1 MKTHYKYTNWLSFLK
16 LRSVLTVLMTLAF
29 GAAMAQLSGSYT
41 INSAN
46 ATSGTNFKSF
56 SDFADSIN
64 ANGVNGAV
72 TVNVVAGSG
81 PYTEQVTFNAVS
93 GVSATNTVT
102 INGNGEVLQFSATSS
117 SSSHTLLL
125 NGTDRFTID
134 DLEIQARGSSVGRCV
149 QLRNSADYNTLT
161 NCTFSMPNMSST
173 SSANAYILVGN
184 GTSSLFTQGDPGG
197 NIVIDNNLFESGT
210 NRGPYA
216 GIAILHE
223 SSGTNQHPTQITNNE
238 ISDFYYSAIW
248 SRDASKMTITDNEI
262 HRETWN
268 RTGRV
273 YAIYLDNNR
282 KLGSHDVLRNEIHS
296 LTTNRSGRD
305 FYYGIWCW
313 PEYGTGSGDLNI
325 KNNDIHFSHGS
336 YAYGIYVDADYST
349 LAGKVYI
356 EQNSIDLDL
365 TNNGFYT
372 YGIFFRGFRGEV
384 GADIKR
390 NSVNLS
396 NSTTGSY
403 GAYGIY
409 NYMYDV
415 SGGDCEVSNNIIN
428 LDRANTVFGYYGYS
442 IFTEDDIDVLNNT
455 VNIMN
460 NNGSTANGRDYGYY
474 MYYMNGRCE
483 NNIVSNTTDG
493 GDIWGFYGGYTTG
506 GSGVSFKNNNIYVHD
521 NPNATTRTSWW
532 AGTDYDNLTD
542 WQAAQ
547 GSANSIEVDP
557 QFLDAPNGDLT
568 PTSFAMV
575 NKGAT
580 TGSPIDID
588 GNTRSTTAPDMGAI
602 EFYIDAE
609 FTSINMTGG
618 AECGG
623 YEEPVSITIKNNS
636 AFDISGVPV
645 QYDVN
650 GGTPVTEV
658 IGGSI
663 APGDDTT
670 YVFMNVPVFNGTA
683 THDITATITGTDDA
697 PSNHTRTHTITTTA
711 APYGGDL
718 VGDPNTF
725 KGIYQLGGSGGTMNN
740 PDISIADL
748 DITYDVT
755 NPVNV
760 SGTYGTDWEL
770 IDASM
775 TSGGTPVASSML
787 SASGLGTATGTYT
800 FTPDNSLEDSL
811 VFIGFTARDYNSN
824 CDSTFGR
831 WVYIPFS
838 PQVDFTA
845 DAVCDGEVVAVVNNT
860 TIQSG
865 LVVWDWHFN
874 DPDATAEDVSD
885 ISDPIHNYTTFGTHT
900 IDLVARLFDYP
911 KFEFTLSKTVE
922 VSPVPAVDFKV
933 ENACKDEDLTFN
945 NLTSL
950 PAGITGT
957 IDYTWD
963 FGDGTPPVNTQSDAP
978 QTHQYQNAGG
988 YSATLT
994 ASFNGCAAS
1003 VIKNANQFARPVA
1016 DFTQSG
1022 LCNLEEIQFTNAS
1035 TIEIGGIGYKWD
1047 FGDNT
1052 GSRIENPTHAF
1063 ANAGSQT
1070 VKLIAES
1077 EFGCTDEKSVNF
1089 TLEQSPKA
1097 DFDFSDPCNLNAVE
1111 FTNTTNEPSGF
1122 NTIYAWDFSGEATST
1137 NPNPSHLFDGTGVKT
1152 VTLTASSD
1160 NGCSDMVSK
1169 EFLVKLQAKADFVAN
1184 SVCEGEN
1191 VVFTNKSTVAAG
1203 NLDYLW
1209 RYGDGSTD
1217 NLTSPEHLYT
1227 LATPGQSESFVV
1239 TLVAIVPGGCSDS
1252 ISQTVTVNALSDPS
1266 FDAVAEGRELVISN
1280 QATQDATMTYNW
1292 RFGGYGRSSDVT
1304 PTFRFDNVDEATVEV
1319 CLGLINNDNCLSTNC
1334 EEVTINLVSA
1344 RGLDPLDM
1352 INVYPNPSNGVF
1364 NVSVKDA
1371 KEDVEI
1377 TILDATGKVVGL
1389 VTPSATEGTYEV
1401 DMSTAAAGVYFVQV
1415 TNGNYSGLKKITL
1428 TK

>member
-1 MKTHYKYTNWLSFLK
+1 MKKHDKNTNWLSY
-16 LRSVLTVLMTLAF
+16 LRIRGSLTVLMTLAL
-29 GAAMAQLSGSYT
+29 GTAMAQLSGTYT

-46 ATSGTNFKSF
+46 ASSGTNFKSF
-56 SDFADSIN
+56 SDFASAIN
-64 ANGVNGAV
+64 SNGVSDAV
-72 TVNVVAGSG
+72 IVNVVSGSG
-81 PYTEQVTFNAVS
+81 PYTEQVTFNVVS
-93 GVSATNTVT
+93 GVSATKTVT
-102 INGNGEVLQFSATSS
+102 INGNGEVLQFSASS
-117 SSSHTLLL
+117 SSSAHTLML
-125 NGTDRFTID
+125 NGTDYFTID
-134 DLEIQARGSSVGRCV
+134 NLEIQARGSSFGKNVHM
-149 QLRNSADYNTLT
+149 RNSADNNTVSNCVLT
-161 NCTFSMPNMSST
+161 MPNMTST
-173 SSANAYILVGN
+173 SNNNAYVAITD
-184 GTSSLFTQGDPGG
+184 GTSSPLSSGDPGE
-197 NIVIDNNLFESGT
+197 NIVIKDNKMYSRSN
-210 NRGPYA
+210 NGPYHGVVVA
-216 GIAILHE
+216 HE
-223 SSGTNQHPTQITNNE
+223 SSGSTYHATE
-238 ISDFYYSAIW
+238 ISDNDIKDCYWNFI
-248 SRDASKMTITDNEI
+248 RGLDATWLTIKNNKL
-262 HRETWN
+262 HN
-268 RTGRV
+268 TGWTRNHTI
-273 YAIYLDNNR
+273 YAIYLDNSN
-282 KLGSHDVLRNEIHS
+282 KGGGHDIEDNEIYD
-296 LTTNRSGRD
+296 LRGTTSGTA
-305 FYYGIWCW
+305 YVYGIYCS
-313 PEYGTGSGDLNI
+313 PYYGTGSKDLNI
-325 KNNDIHFSHGS
+325 KRN
-336 YAYGIYVDADYST
+336 
-349 LAGKVYI
+349 KI
-356 EQNSIDLDL
+356 EFDHP
-365 TNNGFYT
+365 Y
-372 YGIFFRGFRGEV
+372 Y
-384 GADIKR
+384 
-390 NSVNLS
+390 
-396 NSTTGSY
+396 
-403 GAYGIY
+403 AYGIY
-409 NYMYDV
+409 NYGYFAQDWT
-415 SGGDCEVSNNIIN
+415 GDFVCEDNIIN
-428 LDRANTVFGYYGYS
+428 MTATNSIAYYAYGIY
-442 IFTEDDIDVLNNT
+442 
-455 VNIMN
+455 
-460 NNGSTANGRDYGYY
+460 DYGYY
-474 MYYMNGRCE
+474 GGYNSIIRRNQVNLNTAVSGSSISGYGCFTYHYYRQATGDSE
-483 NNIVSNTTDG
+483 ISNNIFNIEKSNYVYGIYTYGYQFSGDINILNNTLAIYDPAGSTGVGYDYMWYGYYTSGDFHNNIFYNTTDG
-493 GDIWGFYGGYTTG
+493 GTVYAMLIGYGRGND
-506 GSGVSFKNNNIYVHD
+506 FKNNNYWL
-521 NPNATTRTSWW
+521 NPGGGATLIFCGGAATYNTFDDFITS
-532 AGTDYDNLTD
+532 GP
-542 WQAAQ
+542 
-547 GSANSIEVDP
+547 GSANSMEVDP
-557 QFLDAPNGDLT
+557 NFLDLAKNDLT
-568 PTSFAMV
+568 PNTFKMV
-575 NKGAT
+575 NKGVAGGVT
-580 TGSPIDID
+580 DDVFGTS
-588 GNTRSTTAPDMGAI
+588 RSTTAPDIGAI

-623 YEEPVSITIKNNS
+623 YEEAVSITVKNNS
-636 AFDISGVPV
+636 ANPISGVPV

-650 GGTPVTEV
+650 GGTPIMEV
-658 IGGSI
+658 IEDPI

-683 THDITATITGTDDA
+683 THEITSTITGTDDS
-697 PSNHTRTHTITTTA
+697 PLNHTQSHTLTTTA

-725 KGIYQLGGSGGTMNN
+725 NGIYQVGASGGKMNN
-740 PDISIADL
+740 PDINIADL
-748 DITYDVT
+748 DITYDIT

-775 TSGGTPVASSML
+775 TSGGTAIPASML

-811 VFIGFTARDYNSN
+811 VFIGFTARDNNTN

-845 DAVCDGEVVAVVNNT
+845 DAVCDGELVSVVNNT

-933 ENACKDEDLTFN
+933 ENACEDEDLTFN

-963 FGDGTPPVNTQSDAP
+963 FGDGSAPVNTQSDAP

-1047 FGDNT
+1047 FGDNSV
-1052 GSRIENPTHAF
+1052 SRSENPTHAF

-1319 CLGLINNDNCLSTNC
+1319 CLGLINNDKLF
-1334 EEVTINLVSA
+1334 EAQIV
-1344 RGLDPLDM
+1344 R
-1352 INVYPNPSNGVF
+1352 
-1364 NVSVKDA
+1364 K
-1371 KEDVEI
+1371 
-1377 TILDATGKVVGL
+1377 
-1389 VTPSATEGTYEV
+1389 
-1401 DMSTAAAGVYFVQV
+1401 
-1415 TNGNYSGLKKITL
+1415 
-1428 TK
+1428 